1 MPQRKV
7 RKKVASVLSPAIA
20 ADAFAALG
28 SEQRL
33 ELLRVLAR
41 AGSDGLTTGE
51 LGERADVHGSTLSHH
66 LKCLTDAGLVQQAK
80 QGRFIF
86 CSANAY
92 TLVQDLS
99 DYLLGNCCAI

>member
-1 MPQRKV
+1 MPQRKA
-7 RKKVASVLSPAIA
+7 RKKVAADISPTIA
-20 ADAFAALG
+20 SEAFAALG

-33 ELLRVLAR
+33 ELLRCLAR
-41 AGSDGLTTGE
+41 AGADGLTTGE
-51 LGERADVHGSTLSHH
+51 LGERAAVHGSTLSHH
-66 LKCLTDAGLVQQAK
+66 LKCLTDAGLIQQAK

-99 DYLLGNCCAI
+99 EYLLRNCCAI